1 MTLSSFPEK
10 SFRMKAS
17 QYTWLALFVFMLF
30 LPGRATLPP
39 LDRDEARYMQATSQM
54 IESQNYIDVRF
65 QDKPRYLQPAG
76 IYWLEAVAV
85 KATGTLHDK
94 AVWAYRIPSLLAA
107 VGSVLL
113 TVLIGS
119 ILFDSY
125 IGLLAGLFLAVSVLL
140 MGEGRMATIDTT
152 LLFFILLAQS
162 SLARSWMVRLTSE
175 KLPVSVGIIYWV
187 AIGCGLMLKGPVVL
201 IPTLLPP
208 IILAWVKK
216 DKTWWK
222 HLHPKWG
229 WVLALLIVIP
239 WCVAIWIISD
249 GKFFTDAIGTNF
261 LGKVASGKEAHGA
274 PPGLYLGIFLITFW
288 PGSLF
293 TAWAL
298 PFIWKERKAESVCFL
313 LCWIIPH
320 WLVFELIATKL
331 PHYVLPTYPAIAILT
346 SAALWNISKTW
357 DGPTSKW
364 GRCLFYIYM
373 VLWIVIGV
381 LLAVGGII
389 YAYYMTGMLFWAA
402 IIGAVGVLLLI
413 GYTVVCILKYN
424 MQRASLVAIGAAIIV
439 YLELFVILIPGLS
452 SEWLSGKVAQT
463 VNLLKPCENSVV
475 ASASYSEP
483 SLVFLVGKET
493 KLINVELTA
502 QFLKENQTCGLALV
516 DQRDQKKF
524 MDFLDKD
531 GLTVKELGR
540 VHGLNY
546 SNGKQLNLGLYKV
559 IQ

>member
-1 MTLSSFPEK
+1 MTLSSLSQK
-10 SFRMKAS
+10 SFRLKAS
-17 QYTWLALFVFMLF
+17 HYLWLALFVFVLF

-54 IESQNYIDVRF
+54 VESHNYIDVRF
-65 QDKPRYLQPAG
+65 QEKPRYLQPAG
-76 IYWLEAVAV
+76 IYWLEALAV
-85 KATGTLHDK
+85 KATGTLKDK
-94 AVWAYRIPSLLAA
+94 AVWAYRIPSLIAA

-140 MGEGRMATIDTT
+140 TGEGRMATIDAT

-162 SLARSWMVRLTSE
+162 SLARSWMARLTSE
-175 KLPVSVGIIYWV
+175 KLPISVGIIYWV

-216 DKTWWK
+216 DRAWWK

-229 WVLALLIVIP
+229 WILSILIVIP

-249 GKFFTDAIGTNF
+249 GKFFTDAVGTNF
-261 LGKVASGKEAHGA
+261 LGKVASGQQAHGS

-298 PFIWKERKAESVCFL
+298 PFIWKERKSESVCFL

-320 WLVFELIATKL
+320 WIVFELIATKL

-357 DGPTSKW
+357 NGPTSRW
-364 GRCLFYIYM
+364 GRWLLNIYM
-373 VLWIVIGV
+373 VLWVIVGL

-389 YAYYMTGMLFWAA
+389 YAHYMTGIWFWAA
-402 IIGAVGVLLLI
+402 MIGAFGALLLI
-413 GYTVVCILKYN
+413 GYTVACFVKDN
-424 MQRASLVAIGAAIIV
+424 MQRASIVAIGAAIVV

-463 VNLLKPCENSVV
+463 VQLLKPCGNSIV

-493 KLINVELTA
+493 KLINPKLTA
-502 QFLKENQTCGLALV
+502 QFLKTNQACGLALV
-516 DQRDQKKF
+516 DQRDEKHF
-524 MDFLDKD
+524 MEYLDKE
-531 GLTVKELGR
+531 GLVVKQLGR
-540 VHGLNY
+540 IHGLNY
-546 SNGKQLNLGLYKV
+546 SNGKQLDLGLFKV
-559 IQ
+559 KE

>member
-1 MTLSSFPEK
+1 MTLSSLSQK
-10 SFRMKAS
+10 SFRLKAS
-17 QYTWLALFVFMLF
+17 HYLWLALFVFVLF

-54 IESQNYIDVRF
+54 VESHNYIDVRF
-65 QDKPRYLQPAG
+65 QEKPRYLQPAG
-76 IYWLEAVAV
+76 IYWLEALTV
-85 KATGTLHDK
+85 KATGTLKDK
-94 AVWAYRIPSLLAA
+94 AVWAYRIPSLIAA

-140 MGEGRMATIDTT
+140 TGEGRMATIDTT

-162 SLARSWMVRLTSE
+162 SLARSWMARLTSE
-175 KLPVSVGIIYWV
+175 KLPISVGIIYWV

-216 DKTWWK
+216 DRAWWK

-229 WVLALLIVIP
+229 WILSILIVIP

-249 GKFFTDAIGTNF
+249 GKFFTDAVGTNF
-261 LGKVASGKEAHGA
+261 LGKVASGQQAHGS

-298 PFIWKERKAESVCFL
+298 PFIWKERKSESVCFL

-320 WLVFELIATKL
+320 WIVFELIATKL

-346 SAALWNISKTW
+346 SAALWNISKTLN
-357 DGPTSKW
+357 GPTSRW
-364 GRCLFYIYM
+364 GRWLLNIYM
-373 VLWIVIGV
+373 VLWVVVGL

-389 YAYYMTGMLFWAA
+389 YAHYMTGIWFWAA
-402 IIGAVGVLLLI
+402 MIGAFGALLLI
-413 GYTVVCILKYN
+413 GYTVACFVKDN
-424 MQRASLVAIGAAIIV
+424 MQRASIVAIGAAIVV

-463 VNLLKPCENSVV
+463 VQLLKPCENSIV

-493 KLINVELTA
+493 KLINPELTA
-502 QFLKENQTCGLALV
+502 QFLKTNQACGLALV
-516 DQRDQKKF
+516 DQRDEKHF
-524 MDFLDKD
+524 MEYLDKE
-531 GLTVKELGR
+531 GLIVKQLGR
-540 VHGLNY
+540 IHGLNY
-546 SNGKQLNLGLYKV
+546 SNGKQLDLGLFKV
-559 IQ
+559 KE